1 VTSTFAL
8 PSSSDIYFRP
18 PINQATTVCPM
29 VESFINETLYIESR
43 NHITH
48 EEESPPS
55 TMDPTTTREQP
66 IAGAA
71 KAIGDGP
78 NDGKTRMLPFKLPT
92 RHLTKLLPSS
102 VAVYVE
108 EGSEYMVTA
117 LAILLVWMIFR
128 FKPFSRPP
136 PVQKKKLPSRPALSI
151 LFKPDDDIASSSNS
165 DGDQTEND
173 HSIPSHGLFQHRTSS
188 FLRSSFGS
196 VGSVGSE
203 RVPDTMFGETAT
215 PTTAAATSSTTDAET
230 KKHRTVFS
238 ASMDDASVNDDTAH
252 STSSKHGRQTS
263 FSSSQKSKK
272 DEKSNST
279 KHNFDLPDS
288 FAPLLS
294 SSQTEVLLHHLT
306 ADLVHGV
313 HAEARAQMKQ
323 GKHEIPLD
331 KNPTR
336 PQLIFNAPEEG
347 CLFSANAQIGSD
359 CCTDKEDLDVSIP
372 TSQRSRPMVKN
383 AEVTIYPAVPLLNVA
398 PTLIHFPTLF
408 EDQNMLPYMRRIPL
422 VRFLVEWVVAI
433 SSSIEKLLWVL
444 EGILR
449 IHLGKIKVTPLYKG
463 KSEDESPEWRLSL
476 AFSGHVLLFGM
487 IPIPFI
493 HVVLPTFIIP
503 QPHALLEYLLSK
515 QPLASAKLR
524 RENIAENRI
533 AMAVLDTIDSWN
545 SKVEIVATPP
555 AVGIDLTLP
564 GGVSLGMELMHGRD
578 PLAGRTRDLGAE
590 ASPLDFE
597 DDGENSVRILPTG
610 SGNSMSSWTT
620 NDGTRSEFRRR
631 SIKQGSA
638 KLFDANSLV
647 PWKLEVAAKGKFDQD
662 KMTFHLLDCSFRH
675 EDREGLFHTK
685 SQFHTRGSFAVWKNH
700 APSMMGSKAV
710 HRAALASSIDSPSV
724 ASILFFPEE
733 MDFLQRDTR
742 TLNYDYAFDIS
753 EDSKLDALTFSVGA
767 NHPMLN
773 GGSMVTTILE
783 SVYAH
788 GSVSAREKAVL
799 DPLERRQKRNILR
812 HLPAIDFTFGI
823 GNSFIPPESHSYTND
838 GQTKSLPAMEGGRI
852 MVRMLGG
859 IKQDEQRYD
868 YEDDSDIG
876 MSIDSP
882 LKITDEAP
890 VADGIKVV
898 ADIGFS
904 SIVLNSET
912 SVKEFPELDIF
923 EGTKLRAFTSGK
935 LGGNIHCHL
944 RPQALGTTMTTTGP
958 NIFNPLEAYEID
970 CSGSNLSVRIKEST
984 TSLGHRRVI
993 IPTETSF
1000 KVRVVKSVI
1009 DMALEGQTECE
1020 LSWDFQGLSPILQ
1033 VTDVGLFPESVV
1045 HEKKEQVSLL
1055 IAPLRQGRL
1064 NMQISPVGGIHITK
1078 AVTSREDKEGLYD
1091 WKFFNAL
1098 VSVSP
1103 DQSAT
1108 DRLMDVIHDKRSMN
1122 KLLQVIKLV
1131 SNDGYRFLNYCFT
1144 QIWRAKDILDQEGI
1158 SDPKHIIPGHRMARL
1173 FSLLL
1178 CDDLSHVDIILPL
1191 IRQVVA
1197 GDGLDVVTLKDLLRH
1212 NFDYYDDWA
1221 PEIDRAVRWLETM
1234 FTAFTVPPN
1243 FVENNVTP
1251 LSEQLRYS
1259 SRFKNIPSAAKLYE
1273 QIHDRPQV
1281 PLDPKFSKLVSR
1293 VSPYLSFR
1301 QIEYFLKV
1309 RSPKDWQPADLK
1321 RIRYVYSIKRK
1332 VMDIA
1337 ESYGGLSFLP
1347 QSFLVSVFLGEAT
1360 RGSLRVVDPKKAGAD
1375 KTTAKYGVSFSN
1387 NPSTLHQL
1395 RKRRASLQEPTLS
1408 SSWTEETFN
1417 AAMTPAGRVASQT
1430 NLQGREARRATK
1442 TIASG
1447 DTSPKESSHY
1457 ELGDC
1462 LLGPADVAILL
1473 QAGLTSVMKGSS
1485 VVQLNQRMLLD
1496 LIASQPNSFAVAVL
1510 AEIGSPGGQGSP
1522 RQLASALMALLEFD
1536 QNSFRPIH
1544 RLDMHALLQSW
1555 LKLSVPRREDYMA
1568 GGRWA
1573 RQSYYDA
1580 VFSLAKSVL
1589 EDAESYIALNFHIQR
1604 VRHHT
1609 EADPIPQPKEELYQS
1624 TKLRE
1629 AIELARKKIETAD
1642 TEGSKILD
1650 QLIKNE
1656 RKAKARKEY
1665 REVISMYKEA
1675 FEACS
1680 HVRDIDKLI
1689 FHKEWFAS
1697 FYQRNYDALMI
1708 KSLFDNVADNIDNV
1722 RPWLNAL
1729 LRGAKYGAPKRNDVE
1744 LVYQNTASKTPL
1756 TSFECFMPYVM
1767 KPGET
1772 AVETS
1777 AEYPFE
1783 FWSNDDIFL
1792 KPEKYGEQ
1800 AVVDAILDT
1809 IIYDP
1814 KDRERLRSDPLV
1826 RLLIPNPE
1834 GKYDFSIVSAMGVI
1848 TEGREGTELQSTF
1861 ERIEKQR
1868 GVKTIRADTAT
1879 ARSFEYNAQRII
1891 EGIESAKEH
1900 KVPYGLLGYSQGC
1913 ANALMAETLLYA
1925 GTPGQQEQVMDSN
1938 GLVCRQLLFSAINGS
1953 VHGPGSEF
1961 KVHRLIVMVEEFF
1974 KYQQGYFSRSL
1985 QSAFLEIIT
1994 TALDSA
2000 QFHKMMGG
2008 AQSFLY
2014 DGCRAFWRE
2023 SQHLAHVPTCTLRGV
2038 LEPHTTPEALEMLT
2052 SMLTKQSGSP
2062 LHDSQVHA
2070 HDAVGHPIFHL
2081 NRNGKVL
2088 EKCDIGPASIQRTH
2102 HWSPLDEEVAFIKT
2116 PRDDIIGS
2124 FDCAKDRHVFPWVDV
2139 NARFGFIK
2147 YSKERTPTAATTTKD
2162 S

>member
-1 VTSTFAL
+1 MAETSITL
-8 PSSSDIYFRP
+8 E
-18 PINQATTVCPM
+18 NAT
-29 VESFINETLYIESR
+29 LHIESP
-43 NHITH
+43 NKLVHQQ
-48 EEESPPS
+48 EPP
-55 TMDPTTTREQP
+55 PTR
-66 IAGAA
+66 GAA
-71 KAIGDGP
+71 KVMG
-78 NDGKTRMLPFKLPT
+78 NLNE
-92 RHLTKLLPSS
+92 LLPPS
-102 VAVYVE
+102 VAAYVE
-108 EGSEYMVTA
+108 QGSEYMVTA
-117 LAILLVWMIFR
+117 LVILLVWLIFR
-128 FKPFSRPP
+128 WKPFSRPP
-136 PVQKKKLPSRPALSI
+136 PVPKKKLPRRPALSI
-151 LFKPDDDIASSSNS
+151 LFKPDDEIAASANGTH
-165 DGDQTEND
+165 DDDPNHHHHHHHHHTAKD
-173 HSIPSHGLFQHRTSS
+173 HHSIPNHGHFHHRSASS
-188 FLRSSFGS
+188 FWRSSF
-196 VGSVGSE
+196 SVGSE
-203 RVPDTMFGETAT
+203 PHMPDTTMFGAEKATTAT
-215 PTTAAATSSTTDAET
+215 GSPSRTTATSSPET
-230 KKHRTVFS
+230 KRHRTVLS
-238 ASMDDASVNDDTAH
+238 SSTAGSIHVEQDTAVH
-252 STSSKHGRQTS
+252 STPSTPHRQTS
-263 FSSSQKSKK
+263 ASSQKSKK
-272 DEKSNST
+272 DEKPSST
-279 KHNFDLPDS
+279 NKHSFDLPDS

-306 ADLVHGV
+306 ADLIHGIHV
-313 HAEARAQMKQ
+313 EARMQMKQ

-336 PQLIFNAPEEG
+336 PQLIFDAQKEG
-347 CLFSANAQIGSD
+347 CLFSAAAQIGSD
-359 CCTDKEDLDVSIP
+359 CCTDLEDLDVSIP

-383 AEVTIYPAVPLLNVA
+383 AEITIYPAVRLLNVA
-398 PTLIHFPTLF
+398 PTLIHFPSLF
-408 EDQNMLPYMRRIPL
+408 EDQSMSAYMRRIPL
-422 VRFLVEWVVAI
+422 VRFLVDWVVAI

-444 EGILR
+444 EGFLQ
-449 IHLGKIKVTPLYKG
+449 IHLGKIKVSPLYKG
-463 KSEDESPEWRLSL
+463 KSIEEDYESPEWRLSL
-476 AFSGHVLLFGM
+476 AFSGHVLLFGV

-493 HVVLPTFIIP
+493 NIVLPSFIIP

-533 AMAVLDTIDSWN
+533 AMAVLDTMDSWN

-564 GGVSLGMELMHGRD
+564 GGVSLGIELMHGRD
-578 PLAGRTRDLGAE
+578 PLAGRTRDLGGD
-590 ASPLDFE
+590 ASFNFE
-597 DDGENSVRILPTG
+597 DDGENSVRILPTT
-610 SGNSMSSWTT
+610 SGASMSSWTT
-620 NDGTRSEFRRR
+620 NDGTRSDFRTRP
-631 SIKQGSA
+631 INQGSA

-647 PWKLEVAAKGKFDQD
+647 PWKLEVAAKGKFGKD

-675 EDREGLFHTK
+675 EDKEAIFPTM
-685 SQFHTRGSFAVWKNH
+685 SQFHTRGSFAVWKH
-700 APSMMGSKAV
+700 YPSPMMDTKAM
-710 HRAALASSIDSPSV
+710 HRAALTSSTDSPSV

-733 MDFLQRDTR
+733 MDFLQRDRR
-742 TLNYDYAFDIS
+742 TVHYDYAFDIS
-753 EDSKLDALTFSVGA
+753 EDSKLDAITFSVGA

-783 SVYAH
+783 SLYAH

-812 HLPAIDFTFGI
+812 HLPSIDFTFGI

-838 GQTKSLPAMEGGRI
+838 GQTKSLPGMQGGRI

-859 IKQDEQRYD
+859 IKQDEQF
-868 YEDDSDIG
+868 YENDDSSEDIG

-882 LKITDEAP
+882 MKISKEAA

-912 SVKEFPELDIF
+912 NVKEFPELDIF

-944 RPQALGTTMTTTGP
+944 RPQTLGTTMTTTGP

-970 CSGSNLSVRIKEST
+970 CSGSNLSVRIKESI

-1033 VTDVGLFPESVV
+1033 VTDVGLFPQSVV

-1098 VSVSP
+1098 VSHSP
-1103 DQSAT
+1103 DQSST
-1108 DRLMDVIHDKRSMN
+1108 ERLLDVIHDKRSMN

-1131 SNDGYRFLNYCFT
+1131 SKDGYRFLSYCFT

-1178 CDDLSHVDIILPL
+1178 CDDLSQVDVLLPL

-1197 GDGLDVVTLKDLLRH
+1197 GDGLDPVTLKELLRH
-1212 NFDYYDDWA
+1212 HFDHYDDWA

-1243 FVENNVTP
+1243 YVENNVTP
-1251 LSEQLRYS
+1251 LAEQLHYA
-1259 SRFKNIPSAAKLYE
+1259 SRFKSIPSAAKLYE
-1273 QIHDRPQV
+1273 QIIDRPQV
-1281 PLDPKFSKLVSR
+1281 PLDPQFSKLVSR
-1293 VSPYLSFR
+1293 VSPYLSFH

-1360 RGSLRVVDPKKAGAD
+1360 RGSLRIVDPKRIGAD
-1375 KTTAKYGVSFSN
+1375 KPTTKYGVNFSF

-1395 RKRRASLQEPTLS
+1395 RKRRASLQEPALS

-1430 NLQGREARRATK
+1430 NLQGLEVRRSTK
-1442 TIASG
+1442 SVSNGNAS
-1447 DTSPKESSHY
+1447 PRESSHY

-1536 QNSFRPIH
+1536 QNSFRPMH

-1589 EDAESYIALNFHIQR
+1589 EDAESYMALKFHIQR

-1609 EADPIPQPKEELYQS
+1609 EADPIPQPKEGLNQS

-1629 AIELARKKIETAD
+1629 AIELARKNIEAAD
-1642 TEGSKILD
+1642 IAGAKLLD
-1650 QLIKNE
+1650 KLIKNA
-1656 RKAKARKEY
+1656 RKTKARKEY
-1665 REVISMYKEA
+1665 RAVINMYNEA
-1675 FEACS
+1675 FEACA

-1708 KSLFDNVADNIDNV
+1708 KSLFDNLMDNVDNV

-1729 LRGAKYGAPKRNDVE
+1729 QRGAKYGAPKRNDVE
-1744 LVYQNTASKTPL
+1744 LVHQNTASKNL
-1756 TSFECFMPYVM
+1756 NALECFMPYLS
-1767 KPGET
+1767 KPEK
-1772 AVETS
+1772 APVEKN

-1800 AVVDAILDT
+1800 AVVDALIDA
-1809 IIYDP
+1809 IMYDP

-1826 RLLIPNPE
+1826 RLLISNPE

-1848 TEGREGTELQSTF
+1848 TDGREGTELQSTF

-1891 EGIESAKEH
+1891 EAIESAKEH

-1913 ANALMAETLLYA
+1913 ANSLMAETLLYA
-1925 GTPGQQEQVMDSN
+1925 GTPNQQEQIVESD
-1938 GLVCRQLLFSAINGS
+1938 GLVCRQLLFSAVNGS
-1953 VHGPGSEF
+1953 VHGPGSDK

-1985 QSAFLEIIT
+1985 QSAFLETIT
-1994 TALDSA
+1994 SALDSA

-2038 LEPHTTPEALEMLT
+2038 LEPHTTPEALEMLS

-2070 HDAVGHPIFHL
+2070 HDAVGHPVYHL

-2088 EKCDIGPASIQRTH
+2088 EKCDIGAASIQRTH

-2116 PRDDIIGS
+2116 PRDDTISS

-2147 YSKERTPTAATTTKD
+2147 YSKEPTTSATTD
-2162 S
+2162 EES